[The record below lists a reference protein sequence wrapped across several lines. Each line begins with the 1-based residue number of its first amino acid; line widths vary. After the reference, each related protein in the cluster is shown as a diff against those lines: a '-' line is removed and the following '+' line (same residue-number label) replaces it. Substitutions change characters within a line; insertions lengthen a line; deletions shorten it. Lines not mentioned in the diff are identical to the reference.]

1 MRKCDLCE
9 TENADEARFCMK
21 CGRDMDKV
29 ERSDIPE
36 EVTGSDTFT
45 PLEDNEFSRLA
56 PTRRLTREPVGDVAS
71 YKEAAAASAAAWE
84 AEQEQASIQERAAE
98 DKRAVQQQ
106 QQQAAAPGAAPAAP
120 VTPPMPERAE
130 VQQRDLHADFS
141 EHKKFCVRCGMAN
154 PRDQRFCKNCGSA
167 LVESAA
173 GGMADE
179 NYESAPPVQPDTIV
193 TEKTTLA
200 DVSPS
205 SAYTGADG
213 QPAPRM
219 KRARRSR
226 NRTAPDFGVRE
237 LVLLIV
243 AALFAALLVWL
254 FLFGG
259 FRALFDSKTKNIHKA
274 GSVMQK
280 LPGFQ
285 FGIGLTFASPQG
297 DYGGD
302 GQVLFDTP
310 GNSALEIRSQ
320 GKVQGTLQIGAQTY
334 SSSGTWATADP
345 KTSTG
350 DVLLMWKEASNV
362 EGLPNA
368 PAGSSADCFHYKYRM
383 DPKLLLT
390 VLGLAGQTDVGD
402 AVMEVW
408 IDTKSF
414 QVMRETA
421 QVFGAL
427 VNGNRTTVTFVMD
440 LKATGTPNGIKAPV
454 QP

>member
-1 MRKCDLCE
+1 LKKCDLCE

-29 ERSDIPE
+29 ERSEARDGMQ
-36 EVTGSDTFT
+36 TDSDTFT
-45 PLEDNEFSRLA
+45 PLDDGEFSRLA
-56 PTRRLTREPVGDVAS
+56 PTKRLTREPVGDVAS
-71 YKEAAAASAAAWE
+71 YKEAAAASSAAWE
-84 AEQEQASIQERAAE
+84 AEQEQAAIQERAAD
-98 DKRAVQQQ
+98 DKRAVQKQEQQ
-106 QQQAAAPGAAPAAP
+106 VPAPGAAPA
-120 VTPPMPERAE
+120 PPQI
-130 VQQRDLHADFS
+130 QQRDLHADFS

-167 LVESAA
+167 LVEAAA

-179 NYESAPPVQPDTIV
+179 TYESAPSVQPDTIV

-205 SAYTGADG
+205 SAYTGSEG
-213 QPAPRM
+213 TQTPRM
-219 KRARRSR
+219 KRARRARS
-226 NRTAPDFGVRE
+226 NRTGPDFGVRE

-243 AALFAALLVWL
+243 AALIAAALIWL
-254 FLFGG
+254 FFFGG
-259 FRALFDSKTKNIHKA
+259 FHSLFDSKSKNIHKA

-280 LPGFQ
+280 LAGFQ
-285 FGIGLTFASPQG
+285 FGIGVTFAATQG
-297 DYGGD
+297 DYPGD
-302 GQVLFDTP
+302 GHVLFDSP
-310 GNSALEIRSQ
+310 GNSAWEVRSADPA
-320 GKVQGTLQIGAQTY
+320 GARVQGTLQVGSQTY
-334 SSSGTWATADP
+334 SSNGTWAPADP
-345 KTSTG
+345 KTATG
-350 DVLLMWKEASNV
+350 DVTLMWKSVSNV

-383 DPKLLLT
+383 DPRLMLT

-402 AVMEVW
+402 VVMEVW
-408 IDTKSF
+408 IDTKTF

-427 VNGNRTTVTFVMD
+427 INGTRTNVTFVMD
-440 LKATGTPNGIKAPV
+440 LKETGTPYGIKAPG